1 MPCAK
6 KYTPVEVKNI
16 LNYSEGT
23 SPSTV
28 KVGTKTVPTLF
39 GDVTI
44 ALNSDEKTGHAQ
56 QRHLIITETGL
67 RDRTL
72 GAGADTGLEQ
82 ASAFVADRLKD
93 LIFVVTNM
101 LNCAK
106 GQEGLAVLDA
116 YAEQGKTRVV
126 IVEDARVLNC
136 THIGTRVFY
145 QGDSKSKSEK
155 LARAAMVLDSNIGG
169 KQPFKIVTAFPCQED
184 PRLEVGLS
192 NVMIQARDASKDGNN
207 PFLLPVKDLMKKIE
221 AWTRK
226 SYKKIPRDL
235 LHGNTF
241 LVGEIF
247 SSSWFTPNPAIYK
260 YKYPINEDKD
270 SDKRLDGK
278 PSYDMGPAGK
288 PPESRMST
296 PVLREQ
302 LEAAGLR
309 LLEVDARTKLGIFL
323 VN

>member
-16 LNYSEGT
+16 LNYSEGA
-23 SPSTV
+23 SPSTL

-44 ALNSDEKTGHAQ
+44 AMNSDEKTGHAQ
-56 QRHLIITETGL
+56 ERHLIITETGL
-67 RDRTL
+67 RDRTV
-72 GAGADTGLEQ
+72 GAGADAGLEQ
-82 ASAFVADRLKD
+82 ASAFMGDRLKD
-93 LIFVVTNM
+93 LIFVVTNL

-116 YAEQGKTRVV
+116 YSEQGKTRIV
-126 IVEDARVLNC
+126 IVEDARVLSC
-136 THIGTRVFY
+136 AHISTRVFY
-145 QGDSKSKSEK
+145 QGDAKSKNEK
-155 LARAAMVLDSNIGG
+155 LARAAMVVDSNIGG
-169 KQPFKIVTAFPCQED
+169 KFPFKIVTAFPCKED
-184 PRLEVGLS
+184 PRLEVSLS
-192 NVMIQARDASKDGNN
+192 NVMIQARDASRDGNN
-207 PFLLPVKDLMKKIE
+207 PFLVPVKDLMRKIE
-221 AWTRK
+221 VWTRK
-226 SYKKIPRDL
+226 SYKKIPKDL

-247 SSSWFTPNPAIYK
+247 SSAWFKPNPAIYK
-260 YKYPINEDKD
+260 YKYPVTEDKD

-278 PSYDMGPAGK
+278 PNYDMAPAGK
-288 PPESRMST
+288 PPEPKMSI

-302 LEAAGLR
+302 MEAAGLR
-309 LLEVDARTKLGIFL
+309 LLEVDAKTKLGIFL